1 MVKVCQRTSG
11 YFADAM
17 SLRPLAMCALLFT
30 VVYVA
35 GVAVGGNVS
44 PASR

>member
-1 MVKVCQRTSG
+1 
-11 YFADAM
+11 
-17 SLRPLAMCALLFT
+17 MCALLFT